1 MQLSK
6 SLISLTFY
14 STLLLA
20 ISTGTAYGRTSKTQP
35 VGLEFSP
42 NLSMLGENPAD
53 DKAHTTPEVG
63 HLTSGSGHSGSG
75 HSGSSHSGSGHSG
88 SGQEMPEADHMMPG
102 MDHSTPD
109 GDHGS
114 MSLGPEDK
122 YFDLRFI
129 DAMILHHQG
138 AVQMAEE
145 VLKKSDRFSLRKLAR
160 EIILVQG
167 REVRRMQAWRE
178 AWYPNADQQPLMY
191 VAEKQETLPMSE
203 QMQDAML
210 MSMDMGSADEN
221 FDLRFINAML
231 PHHQGAVAMAG
242 EALLKSD
249 RPEIRRLS
257 RSILGVQQ
265 QEIFQM
271 RTWRGQWY
279 SQ

>member
-20 ISTGTAYGRTSKTQP
+20 ISTGAAYGRTSKTQP
-35 VGLEFSP
+35 VGLEFSS
-42 NLSMLGENPAD
+42 NLSTLGKNVAD
-53 DKAHTTPEVG
+53 DTAHAGAEVD
-63 HLTSGSGHSGSG
+63 HSTSGSGHSGSG
-75 HSGSSHSGSGHSG
+75 HSGS
-88 SGQEMPEADHMMPG
+88 GQEMPDANHMMPG
-102 MDHSTPD
+102 MDHSAPD
-109 GDHGS
+109 GDHSS

-145 VLKKSDRFSLRKLAR
+145 VLEKSDRFSLRKLAR

-191 VAEKQETLPMSE
+191 VSEKQQTLPMSE

-249 RPEIRRLS
+249 RSEIRRLS

-271 RTWRGQWY
+271 RTWRSQWY